1 MIKFYFHTNNPAKR
15 RAEKWL
21 TKHGL
26 DFQSRNLNKDPL
38 TRDEVLQLLELSPD
52 GTETLVS
59 ERSKATKELYA
70 KHPAPTMNQL
80 IDAIQET
87 PQILKSPLIVSG
99 HKMLT
104 GFNADKMGFWFL
116 ISSGAWNCRNSWASL
131 TVAAQ
136 VKPCSWPT
144 ISLQPCLNR

>member
-104 GFNADKMGFWFL
+104 GFNADKMGGL
-116 ISSGAWNCRNSWASL
+116 VPHQQRRLELSQLLGKLNGRGSSQAMRLAYN
-131 TVAAQ
+131 
-136 VKPCSWPT
+136 
-144 ISLQPCLNR
+144 

>member
-87 PQILKSPLIVSG
+87 PQIQ
-99 HKMLT
+99 
-104 GFNADKMGFWFL
+104 NADGFQ
-116 ISSGAWNCRNSWASL
+116 C
-131 TVAAQ
+131 
-136 VKPCSWPT
+136 
-144 ISLQPCLNR
+144 